1 MANICLVLG
10 KSGTGKSSSIKN
22 LDPKTTVVLNVLG
35 KRLPFKGSQS
45 IYNEQNKNLFR
56 VDDYTQVISMLT
68 GIGNSAK
75 YVSNVIID
83 DATYIIRKEYFK
95 RAKEA
100 GYGKYTELGMHF
112 QQIISLCESLRDDLN
127 VFFIM
132 HSEDITSDNTITGY
146 KVSTVGKLLDS
157 QYNIVEVVPMV
168 LYSDIK
174 YDDKGNATYGFY
186 THRFKDGVV
195 EIPAK
200 SPADMF
206 EQDFIPNDL
215 NIVVKAM
222 KEYYG

>member
-132 HSEDITSDNTITGY
+132 HSEDVTSDNTITGY